1 LCRFRFVRRA
11 DCQGIGEN
19 RPASS
24 GRRSFGLRT
33 CAVEDDEN
41 DALFIQ
47 MALKKAEVV
56 KPPRMDGL
64 VTIAKCIKEFWLKQ
78 NQPAGIFSD
87 VI

>member
-1 LCRFRFVRRA
+1 
-11 DCQGIGEN
+11 
-19 RPASS
+19 
-24 GRRSFGLRT
+24 
-33 CAVEDDEN
+33 
-41 DALFIQ
+41 